1 MAAPAANAATLSVS
15 IGVSGNGAASGTVS
29 GIGSSYTSVLTA
41 SGTGTCALLNGVVTV
56 ADFDTG
62 AGNPSTT
69 STSGAPCTLYDA
81 TVEYTLTYT
90 SVLGASGTFYRTC
103 KWVLGNKT
111 CSPAGLTTPI

>member
-1 MAAPAANAATLSVS
+1 VETSSRAAERAVHAIAAERAVMPVTARPYERFWAAWGTF
-15 IGVSGNGAASGTVS
+15 TVS
-29 GIGSSYTSVLTA
+29 GVSSSYTSVLTA

-62 AGNPSTT
+62 
-69 STSGAPCTLYDA
+69 
-81 TVEYTLTYT
+81 
-90 SVLGASGTFYRTC
+90 TFYRTC